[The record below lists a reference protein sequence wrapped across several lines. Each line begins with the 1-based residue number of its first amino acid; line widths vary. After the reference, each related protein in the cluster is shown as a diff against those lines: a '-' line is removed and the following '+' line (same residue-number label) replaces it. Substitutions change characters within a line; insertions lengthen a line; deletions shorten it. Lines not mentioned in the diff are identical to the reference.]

1 MTWFKKEL
9 KIFIRKTIKRIR
21 YNKYMFDK
29 NVFLMCGIV
38 YLYTFGTP
46 SILLDVIYKFYYVF
60 DDFLTYFIEIIY
72 PEYLKDEKSENNEE
86 QSILEDIMKLPPK
99 YEDKYLNDI
108 RNLNKDWVFTEEEN
122 NDLPMIIKNFYNR
135 YIDLKVEKIEEINK
149 KIAELENEISQD
161 TDTINFTEYCDD
173 YGHTLVQENT
183 LEERNEI
190 RNLKI
195 NRFREEVNQFK
206 SEILSEEGINKLKSQ
221 SEEEANKYIINKRL
235 DKLKNLYIMEKT
247 PIGNVIMIYE
257 KDRESFKFYSD
268 CNIPYRYLEVVGRK
282 YVKLFNCRPI
292 FVDMEEEV
300 RLFEEKWEREQELK
314 KIKEEEKN
322 KVDANK
328 EPVEVRKNVFAK
340 FKSYNKDAG
349 GKISM
354 AAPPKNSIPNK
365 SIHEIKEN
373 EKIILKER
381 ANRYTYEGKFANFN
395 FLHKI
400 ERKVFNKKLAVSFA
414 DFKKM
419 QKK

>member
-1 MTWFKKEL
+1 
-9 KIFIRKTIKRIR
+9 
-21 YNKYMFDK
+21 
-29 NVFLMCGIV
+29 
-38 YLYTFGTP
+38 
-46 SILLDVIYKFYYVF
+46 
-60 DDFLTYFIEIIY
+60 
-72 PEYLKDEKSENNEE
+72 
-86 QSILEDIMKLPPK
+86 
-99 YEDKYLNDI
+99 
-108 RNLNKDWVFTEEEN
+108 
-122 NDLPMIIKNFYNR
+122 
-135 YIDLKVEKIEEINK
+135 
-149 KIAELENEISQD
+149 
-161 TDTINFTEYCDD
+161 
-173 YGHTLVQENT
+173 
-183 LEERNEI
+183 
-190 RNLKI
+190 
-195 NRFREEVNQFK
+195 
-206 SEILSEEGINKLKSQ
+206 
-221 SEEEANKYIINKRL
+221 
-235 DKLKNLYIMEKT
+235 
-247 PIGNVIMIYE
+247 
-257 KDRESFKFYSD
+257 
-268 CNIPYRYLEVVGRK
+268 
-282 YVKLFNCRPI
+282 
-292 FVDMEEEV
+292 MEEEL

-354 AAPPKNSIPNK
+354 SAPPKNSIPNK